1 MKIRNLFAITALAA
15 SVCFATDASTGSVTD
30 ATKTAPATEQT
41 PAEQAKVADG
51 STSSPTGGSEATEIG
66 KVPEPAE
73 GVAEPTVADKCLAA
87 VEEAGKSI
95 PSNAV
100 TAKFTYG
107 EALSNAGELLYEYEK
122 DPESPVV
129 KTLTENCDT
138 YVKLVAA
145 QAETQTLRNRTA
157 ENWEKRAATARSIE
171 AIQEQINQARSGK
184 VNDLEAE
191 KAKLQDQGARLQ
203 AEMQQ
208 NQEKF
213 KAEAAAQQAALRAAG
228 KREADLQKKLAAEKK
243 ALAEERAKA
252 EARQA
257 DAMNKLNELQSKL
270 IQVTKDARG
279 IILSMSDILF
289 DVNKA
294 TLKADLKTSLAKV
307 AGILSVYQQ
316 FNVSIEGHTDNTGS
330 EDHNMKLSQQRAD
343 NVKSFLVEQGIDA
356 GRLTAKGLGMTTP
369 IADNKT
375 KEGRQKNRRVDLVI
389 QDKAL
394 QDGST
399 SSPTDG
405 AEGKVPEPA
414 EGPAEAPAAP
424 AAEPAKK

>member
-1 MKIRNLFAITALAA
+1 MKTRNLFVISALAA
-15 SVCFATDASTGSVTD
+15 SVCFAAE
-30 ATKTAPATEQT
+30 APAAAAAETPA
-41 PAEQAKVADG
+41 PAEQVKAA
-51 STSSPTGGSEATEIG
+51 EA
-66 KVPEPAE
+66 PAAE
-73 GVAEPTVADKCLAA
+73 QPAAEQTVAEKCLAA
-87 VEEAGKSI
+87 VENAGKAI

-107 EALSNAGELLYEYEK
+107 EALANAGELSYALEK
-122 DPESPVV
+122 DPESATVQ
-129 KTLTENCDT
+129 TLTANCDT
-138 YVKLVAA
+138 YVKLIAA
-145 QAETQTLRNRTA
+145 QAETQALRNRTA

-184 VNDLEAE
+184 MNDLEAE

-213 KAEAAAQQAALRAAG
+213 QAEAAAQQAALKAAS
-228 KREADLQKKLAAEKK
+228 KREADLQKQQADLQKQLEAEKK

-257 DAMNKLNELQSKL
+257 EAMNKLNELQSKL

-294 TLKADLKTSLAKV
+294 SLKADLKTSLAKV

-316 FNVSIEGHTDNTGS
+316 FNVSIEGNTDNTGS
-330 EDHNMKLSQQRAD
+330 AEHNMKLSQQRAD
-343 NVKSFLVEQGIDA
+343 NVKNFLVEQGIDA
-356 GRLTAKGLGMTTP
+356 GRLTAKGLGMTMP

-394 QDGST
+394 QQN
-399 SSPTDG
+399 
-405 AEGKVPEPA
+405 AE
-414 EGPAEAPAAP
+414 P
-424 AAEPAKK
+424 AAEPAAPAEGAAPAASPAK

>member
-1 MKIRNLFAITALAA
+1 MKTRNLFVISALAA
-15 SVCFATDASTGSVTD
+15 SVCFATE
-30 ATKTAPATEQT
+30 APAAAAAETPA
-41 PAEQAKVADG
+41 PAEQAKAA
-51 STSSPTGGSEATEIG
+51 EAPAAEQ
-66 KVPEPAE
+66 PAEPAAE
-73 GVAEPTVADKCLAA
+73 QTVAEKCLAA
-87 VEEAGKSI
+87 VENAGKAI

-107 EALSNAGELLYEYEK
+107 EALANAGELSYALEK
-122 DPESPVV
+122 DPESATVQ
-129 KTLTENCDT
+129 TLTANCDT
-138 YVKLVAA
+138 YVKLIAA
-145 QAETQTLRNRTA
+145 QAETQALRNRTA

-213 KAEAAAQQAALRAAG
+213 QAEAAAQQAALKAAS
-228 KREADLQKKLAAEKK
+228 KREADLQKQQADLQKQLEAEKK

-257 DAMNKLNELQSKL
+257 EAMNKLNELQSKL

-294 TLKADLKTSLAKV
+294 SLKADLKTSLAKV

-316 FNVSIEGHTDNTGS
+316 FNVSIEGNTDNTGS
-330 EDHNMKLSQQRAD
+330 AEHNMKLSQQRAD
-343 NVKSFLVEQGIDA
+343 NVKNFLVEQGIDA
-356 GRLTAKGLGMTTP
+356 GRLTAKGLGMTMP

-394 QDGST
+394 QQN
-399 SSPTDG
+399 
-405 AEGKVPEPA
+405 AE
-414 EGPAEAPAAP
+414 P
-424 AAEPAKK
+424 AAEPAAPAEGAAPAASPAK

>member
-1 MKIRNLFAITALAA
+1 MKTRNLLMISAMAAALSFAAEEATEAAAPSALETCQAAIDNAAKDIPANATAAKYTLAA
-15 SVCFATDASTGSVTD
+15 AKSNLASLEAAFNDDA
-30 ATKTAPATEQT
+30 E
-41 PAEQAKVADG
+41 
-51 STSSPTGGSEATEIG
+51 SEAT
-66 KVPEPAE
+66 K
-73 GVAEPTVADKCLAA
+73 
-87 VEEAGKSI
+87 
-95 PSNAV
+95 
-100 TAKFTYG
+100 
-107 EALSNAGELLYEYEK
+107 ALSAKCDIYA
-122 DPESPVV
+122 
-129 KTLTENCDT
+129 KTIA
-138 YVKLVAA
+138 V
-145 QAETQTLRNRTA
+145 QAETQKLRNRTA

-191 KAKLQDQGARLQ
+191 KAKMKDQEARLQ

-213 KAEAAAQQAALRAAG
+213 QAEAAAQEAALKAANE
-228 KREADLQKKLAAEKK
+228 REANLQKQQADLQKQLEAEKK

-252 EARQA
+252 EARQQE
-257 DAMNKLNELQSKL
+257 AMNKLNELQSQM

-316 FNVSIEGHTDNTGS
+316 FNVSIEGNTDNTGS
-330 EDHNMKLSQQRAD
+330 AEHNMKLSQQRAD
-343 NVKSFLVEQGIDA
+343 NVKGFLVEQGIAED
-356 GRLTAKGLGMTTP
+356 RLTAKGLGMTMP
-369 IADNKT
+369 VADNST

-394 QDGST
+394 QQ
-399 SSPTDG
+399 
-405 AEGKVPEPA
+405 PE
-414 EGPAEAPAAP
+414 
-424 AAEPAKK
+424 AK

>member
-1 MKIRNLFAITALAA
+1 MKMKNLFVISAFAA
-15 SVCFATDASTGSVTD
+15 AFCFAAEETAP
-30 ATKTAPATEQT
+30 AAAPAAEAPATEQA
-41 PAEQAKVADG
+41 PAAEPNAVDNCKAALDAASKDMPANAVAAKYSLASAKVTLAQLESAYKD
-51 STSSPTGGSEATEIG
+51 
-66 KVPEPAE
+66 KPESDETKA
-73 GVAEPTVADKCLAA
+73 LAA
-87 VEEAGKSI
+87 
-95 PSNAV
+95 
-100 TAKFTYG
+100 
-107 EALSNAGELLYEYEK
+107 
-122 DPESPVV
+122 
-129 KTLTENCDT
+129 NCDI
-138 YVKLVAA
+138 YAKIVAA
-145 QAETQTLRNRTA
+145 QAETQALRNHTA

-213 KAEAAAQQAALRAAG
+213 KAEAAAQQAALKAAG

-257 DAMNKLNELQSKL
+257 EAMNKLNELQSKL
-270 IQVTKDARG
+270 IQVSKDARG

-294 TLKADLKTSLAKV
+294 SLKADLKTSLAKV

-356 GRLTAKGLGMTTP
+356 GRLTAKGLGMTRP

-394 QDGST
+394 QD
-399 SSPTDG
+399 
-405 AEGKVPEPA
+405 VPAPA
-414 EGPAEAPAAP
+414 EAPAEAPAAP
-424 AAEPAKK
+424 AAEPAK

>member
-1 MKIRNLFAITALAA
+1 MKTRNLFVITALVASACFAAEEAKAEVPAVEAPAAEAPAAEPNAVEACKASIDAA
-15 SVCFATDASTGSVTD
+15 SKDV
-30 ATKTAPATEQT
+30 PAN
-41 PAEQAKVADG
+41 AVSAKY
-51 STSSPTGGSEATEIG
+51 S
-66 KVPEPAE
+66 
-73 GVAEPTVADKCLAA
+73 LAA
-87 VEEAGKSI
+87 AKATLADLEAAF
-95 PSNAV
+95 ND
-100 TAKFTYG
+100 
-107 EALSNAGELLYEYEK
+107 
-122 DPESPVV
+122 DPESDGV
-129 KTLTENCDT
+129 KALANKCDMT
-138 YVKLVAA
+138 AKIAA
-145 QAETQTLRNRTA
+145 VQAETQALRNHTA

-171 AIQEQINQARSGK
+171 AIQEQIGQARSGK

-191 KAKLQDQGARLQ
+191 KAKMKDQEARLQ

-213 KAEAAAQQAALRAAG
+213 QAEAAAKEAALKAASEREAKLQKQQAALQQQL
-228 KREADLQKKLAAEKK
+228 EAEKK

-257 DAMNKLNELQSKL
+257 EAMNKLNELQSKL

-316 FNVSIEGHTDNTGS
+316 FNVSIEGNTDNTGS
-330 EDHNMKLSQQRAD
+330 AEHNMKLSQQRAD
-343 NVKSFLVEQGIDA
+343 NVKNFLVEQGIDA
-356 GRLTAKGLGMTTP
+356 GRLTAKGLGMTMP

-394 QDGST
+394 QN
-399 SSPTDG
+399 
-405 AEGKVPEPA
+405 AEPVAEPAAPA
-414 EGPAEAPAAP
+414 EGAAP

>member
-1 MKIRNLFAITALAA
+1 MKMKNLFAISAFAASFCFAAEETAPAAEAAEVAEPSAVETCKASIDAASKDIPANAIAAKYSLAAAKATLADLDAANNDDPESEKTAALAA
-15 SVCFATDASTGSVTD
+15 KCDIY
-30 ATKTAPATEQT
+30 
-41 PAEQAKVADG
+41 AK
-51 STSSPTGGSEATEIG
+51 I
-66 KVPEPAE
+66 
-73 GVAEPTVADKCLAA
+73 
-87 VEEAGKSI
+87 I
-95 PSNAV
+95 
-100 TAKFTYG
+100 
-107 EALSNAGELLYEYEK
+107 
-122 DPESPVV
+122 
-129 KTLTENCDT
+129 
-138 YVKLVAA
+138 AA
-145 QAETQTLRNRTA
+145 QVETQKLRNHTA

-171 AIQEQINQARSGK
+171 AIQEQISQARSGK

-191 KAKLQDQGARLQ
+191 KAKMKDQEARLQ

-213 KAEAAAQQAALRAAG
+213 QAEAAAKEAALKAASE
-228 KREADLQKKLAAEKK
+228 REANLQKQQADLQKQQADLQKQLEAEKK

-257 DAMNKLNELQSKL
+257 EAMNKLNELQSKL

-294 TLKADLKTSLAKV
+294 SLKADLKTSLAKV

-316 FNVSIEGHTDNTGS
+316 FNVSIEGNTDKTGS
-330 EDHNMKLSQQRAD
+330 EEHNMKLSQQRAD
-343 NVKSFLVEQGIDA
+343 NVMKFLVDQGIDA
-356 GRLTAKGLGMTTP
+356 GRLTAKGLGMSRP

-394 QDGST
+394 QQS
-399 SSPTDG
+399 
-405 AEGKVPEPA
+405 AEPA
-414 EGPAEAPAAP
+414 AAEP
-424 AAEPAKK
+424 AAEPAAPEAK

>member
-1 MKIRNLFAITALAA
+1 MKMKNLFAISAFAASFCFAAEETAPAAEAAEVAEPSAVETCKASIDAASKDIPANAIAAKYSLAAAKATLADLDAANNDDPESEKTAALAA
-15 SVCFATDASTGSVTD
+15 KCDIY
-30 ATKTAPATEQT
+30 
-41 PAEQAKVADG
+41 AK
-51 STSSPTGGSEATEIG
+51 I
-66 KVPEPAE
+66 
-73 GVAEPTVADKCLAA
+73 
-87 VEEAGKSI
+87 I
-95 PSNAV
+95 
-100 TAKFTYG
+100 
-107 EALSNAGELLYEYEK
+107 
-122 DPESPVV
+122 
-129 KTLTENCDT
+129 
-138 YVKLVAA
+138 AA
-145 QAETQTLRNRTA
+145 QVETQKLRNHTA

-171 AIQEQINQARSGK
+171 AIQEQIGQARSGK

-191 KAKLQDQGARLQ
+191 KAKMKDQEARLQ

-213 KAEAAAQQAALRAAG
+213 QAEAAAKEAALKAANE
-228 KREADLQKKLAAEKK
+228 REANLQKQQADLQKQQADLQKQLEAEKK

-257 DAMNKLNELQSKL
+257 EAMNKLNELQSKL

-294 TLKADLKTSLAKV
+294 SLKADLKTSLAKV

-316 FNVSIEGHTDNTGS
+316 FNVSIEGNTDNTGS
-330 EDHNMKLSQQRAD
+330 EEHNMKLSQQRAD
-343 NVKSFLVEQGIDA
+343 NVMKFLVDQGMDA
-356 GRLTAKGLGMTTP
+356 SRLTAKGLGMSMP

-394 QDGST
+394 QQN
-399 SSPTDG
+399 
-405 AEGKVPEPA
+405 AEPA
-414 EGPAEAPAAP
+414 AAPAEP
-424 AAEPAKK
+424 AAEPAAAPEAK

>member
-1 MKIRNLFAITALAA
+1 MAAKYSLAAAKATLADLDAANNDDPESEKTAALAA
-15 SVCFATDASTGSVTD
+15 KCDIY
-30 ATKTAPATEQT
+30 
-41 PAEQAKVADG
+41 AK
-51 STSSPTGGSEATEIG
+51 I
-66 KVPEPAE
+66 
-73 GVAEPTVADKCLAA
+73 
-87 VEEAGKSI
+87 I
-95 PSNAV
+95 
-100 TAKFTYG
+100 
-107 EALSNAGELLYEYEK
+107 
-122 DPESPVV
+122 
-129 KTLTENCDT
+129 
-138 YVKLVAA
+138 AA
-145 QAETQTLRNRTA
+145 QVETQKLRNHTA

-171 AIQEQINQARSGK
+171 AIQEQIGQARSGK

-191 KAKLQDQGARLQ
+191 KAKMKDQEARLQ

-213 KAEAAAQQAALRAAG
+213 QAEAAAKEAALKAANE
-228 KREADLQKKLAAEKK
+228 REANLQKQQADLQKQQADLQKQLEAEKK

-257 DAMNKLNELQSKL
+257 EAMNKLNELQSKL

-294 TLKADLKTSLAKV
+294 SLKADLKTSLAKV

-316 FNVSIEGHTDNTGS
+316 FNVSIEGNTDNTGS
-330 EDHNMKLSQQRAD
+330 EEHNMKLSQQRAD
-343 NVKSFLVEQGIDA
+343 NVMKFLVDQGIDA
-356 GRLTAKGLGMTTP
+356 SRLTAKGLGMSMP

-394 QDGST
+394 QQN
-399 SSPTDG
+399 
-405 AEGKVPEPA
+405 AEPA
-414 EGPAEAPAAP
+414 AAPAEPAAAP
-424 AAEPAKK
+424 AAAPEAK